1 MSPRPGLPPAIGK
14 ARGPPARTPVTLLTG
29 FLGSGKT
36 TLLARALADPALA
49 GSAVIVNEFGSV
61 SLDHL
66 LVARLSDNVIELR
79 NGCLCCTIHGDLA
92 LTLRDLYRRR
102 LLGEIPAFGHVLV
115 ETSGMADP
123 VPLVHTLIVDTPLR
137 RGYELDAVVTTFDAE
152 FGARTLADQPA
163 AARQLA
169 LADAVVLTKTD
180 LVDAAQR
187 QRALAAIR
195 AVNASAAVHPAV
207 AGDID
212 PALLFGRDLFD
223 PAGAAAAVER
233 WLGPLGPAGA
243 GHRHGASC
251 ATHAIVRAGP
261 SSLAGTTVFLNH
273 VVNAQRDAILRIKGI
288 AGFRERGGRPA
299 VVQAVRDKFY
309 PLRWLDEWPDADH
322 STRFVFIGR
331 DLDPARL
338 DAEFDRLNA

>member
-1 MSPRPGLPPAIGK
+1 MPSTDA
-14 ARGPPARTPVTLLTG
+14 AAPARTPVTLLTG

-36 TLLARALADPALA
+36 TLLARVLADPAFA

-61 SLDHL
+61 ALDHL
-66 LVARLSDNVIELR
+66 LVSHLADNVIELR

-102 LLGEIPAFGHVLV
+102 TLGEIPAFRHVLV

-123 VPLVHTLIVDTPLR
+123 VPLVHTLMVDTPLR
-137 RGYELDAVVTTFDAE
+137 RGYALDAVVTTFDAT
-152 FGARTLADQPA
+152 FGERTLAGEPTSVS
-163 AARQLA
+163 QLA

-180 LVDAAQR
+180 LADAAQIA
-187 QRALAAIR
+187 RALEAIR
-195 AVNASAAVHPAV
+195 AVNPSAAVHHAV
-207 AGDID
+207 AGEID
-212 PALLFGRDLFD
+212 PGQVFGRGLFD
-223 PAGAAAAVER
+223 PAAGAQAVSR

-243 GHRHGASC
+243 AHRHGAPC
-251 ATHAIVRAGP
+251 VTHAIVRPGP

-299 VVQAVRDKFY
+299 VVHAVREKFH
-309 PLRWLDEWPDADH
+309 PVRWLDAWPDADH
-322 STRFVFIGR
+322 STRLVFIGHA
-331 DLDPARL
+331 LDPGAL
-338 DAEFDRLNA
+338 EAEFDRLNA